1 MKKPPIDVG
10 KLRKGDEV
18 KCPECKR
25 GILRTNSN
33 PMTAHCFKCDVCGMR
48 INFD

>member
-1 MKKPPIDVG
+1 MKKPPIDFE

-33 PMTAHCFKCDVCGMR
+33 PAITHCFKCDVCGMR